1 LLIRHVAA
9 VCRVEV
15 TKHGEQDQTAKLRA
29 VIRKGEPVSASLH
42 EFAGGQPFGD
52 GEASM
57 DREEISKRICSAC
70 RGDSGQ
76 RVAKE
81 WSRNLGDPFRLINSW

>member
-1 LLIRHVAA
+1 MLIIHVAA

-29 VIRKGEPVSASLH
+29 VIHTGEPVSASLH
-42 EFAGGQPFGD
+42 KFAGGQPSGD

-57 DREEISKRICSAC
+57 DREEISKGICPAC
-70 RGDSGQ
+70 RGNSGQ

-81 WSRNLGDPFRLINSW
+81 

>member
-15 TKHGEQDQTAKLRA
+15 TKHGEQDRSAKLRA

-42 EFAGGQPFGD
+42 EFAGGQPSGN

-57 DREEISKRICSAC
+57 DGEGISKSIYPAC

-81 WSRNLGDPFRLINSW
+81 